1 MIRLILVVL
10 AVVIFLITMI
20 PALFILWIIGK
31 FNKRAKDI
39 ISLRMVQVIF
49 RIALFFAGT
58 KITVIGKERIPQDE
72 PVLYVGNHRSFF
84 DILVTYIQC
93 KNCTGYISK
102 KEIEK
107 VPLLVNWMRN
117 LHCLFLDREDTKQ
130 ALKIVLDGIALMKQG
145 VSMCI
150 FPEGTRGHVEGEIGE
165 FKGGAFKMA
174 EKTGCAIV
182 PITISNTA
190 AIWEDHLPWIKSAK
204 VVVEYGEPVYP
215 KDMSKED
222 RKHIAEYF
230 RNIML
235 ETLKKNETY
244 FRA

>member
-117 LHCLFLDREDTKQ
+117 LHCLFLDREDT
-130 ALKIVLDGIALMKQG
+130 
-145 VSMCI
+145 
-150 FPEGTRGHVEGEIGE
+150 
-165 FKGGAFKMA
+165 
-174 EKTGCAIV
+174 
-182 PITISNTA
+182 
-190 AIWEDHLPWIKSAK
+190 
-204 VVVEYGEPVYP
+204 
-215 KDMSKED
+215 
-222 RKHIAEYF
+222 
-230 RNIML
+230 
-235 ETLKKNETY
+235 
-244 FRA
+244 

>member
-130 ALKIVLDGIALMKQG
+130 ALKMVLDGIALMKQG

-174 EKTGCAIV
+174 EKTGCANYDIQYSSYLGRSFTLDK
-182 PITISNTA
+182 IRKSCCR
-190 AIWEDHLPWIKSAK
+190 IWRAG
-204 VVVEYGEPVYP
+204 V
-215 KDMSKED
+215 SK
-222 RKHIAEYF
+222 RYVKRRQKAHCRIFPQYYV
-230 RNIML
+230 RNS
-235 ETLKKNETY
+235 
-244 FRA
+244 

>member
-72 PVLYVGNHRSFF
+72 PVLYV
-84 DILVTYIQC
+84 TYIQC

-130 ALKIVLDGIALMKQG
+130 ALKMVLDGIALMKQG

-190 AIWEDHLPWIKSAK
+190 AIWENHLPWIN
-204 VVVEYGEPVYP
+204 
-215 KDMSKED
+215 
-222 RKHIAEYF
+222 IAEYF

-244 FRA
+244 FQA